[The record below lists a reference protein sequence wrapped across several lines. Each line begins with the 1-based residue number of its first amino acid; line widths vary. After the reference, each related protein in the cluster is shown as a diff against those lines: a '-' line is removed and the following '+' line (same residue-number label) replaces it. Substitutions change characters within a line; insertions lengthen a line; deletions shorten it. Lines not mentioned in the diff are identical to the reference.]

1 MRVFLVEDSPVLLG
15 RLQAMIASIPGAQ
28 LMGHADTAP
37 AAVQAIRAA
46 PPDVVVLDLR
56 LAQGSGF
63 DVLRAIAN
71 LPGLAVYVLS
81 NFSGT
86 ADRRAAARL
95 GAAAFFDKTTEF
107 EAFAAALRARAA
119 SATDHP

>member
-1 MRVFLVEDSPVLLG
+1 MRVFLVEDSAALRG
-15 RLQAMIASIPGAQ
+15 RLEAMISAIPGAQ
-28 LMGHADTAP
+28 LTGHADTAQ
-37 AAVQAIRAA
+37 AAVQAILAA

-63 DVLRAIAN
+63 DVLRAVAN
-71 LPGLAVYVLS
+71 LPGLVVYVLS
-81 NFSGT
+81 NFSGA
-86 ADRRAAARL
+86 ADRSAAARL

-119 SATDHP
+119 GSDRP

>member
-1 MRVFLVEDSPVLLG
+1 MKVFLVEDSPVLVG

-28 LMGHADTAP
+28 LTGHAGTAQ
-37 AAVQAIRAA
+37 AAVQAIRAS
-46 PPDVVVLDLR
+46 PPDLVVLDLR

-63 DVLRAIAN
+63 EVLRALAG
-71 LPGLAVYVLS
+71 LPGLAIYVLS

-107 EAFAAALRARAA
+107 ESFAAALRARAA
-119 SATDHP
+119 CASDQP